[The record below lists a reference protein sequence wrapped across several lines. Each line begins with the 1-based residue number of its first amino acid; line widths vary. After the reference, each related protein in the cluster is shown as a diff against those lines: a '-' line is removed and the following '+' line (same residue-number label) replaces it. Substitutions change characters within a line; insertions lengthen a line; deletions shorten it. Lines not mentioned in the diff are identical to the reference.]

1 MLSTRVQAQSRDGF
15 SRTSPSGSYL
25 AARHA
30 GDQRDV
36 AAAASYYRAA
46 LRGDP
51 GNNEL
56 LGRTFLAVLANGE
69 VDEGVKLTERVLQV
83 DRRSGRPTPSTS
95 SPARIGTPSSRSCMP
110 R

>member
-1 MLSTRVQAQSRDGF
+1 AMLSARAQTQPREGL

-30 GDQRDV
+30 GGQRDV

-56 LGRTFLAVLANGE
+56 LGRTLLAVLVNGE
-69 VDEGVKLTERVLQV
+69 GDEGGKLAERGLQV
-83 DRRSGRPTPSTS
+83 DKNDSI
-95 SPARIGTPSSRSCMP
+95 ARLILRV

>member
-1 MLSTRVQAQSRDGF
+1 MIPSPPLRRAVVAVLAALAITWPGMLSTRAQAQSRDGF

-56 LGRTFLAVLANGE
+56 LGRTLSLIHISE
-69 VDEGVKLTERVLQV
+69 PT
-83 DRRSGRPTPSTS
+83 RPY
-95 SPARIGTPSSRSCMP
+95 
-110 R
+110 